1 MWSITLPFRAEIENP
16 DVVAKAKGTNFRAHF
31 KHMREVT
38 HNIRGMRV
46 DKAVLFLEDVLQY
59 KRAIQFTKYTGGI
72 GRHAQGKLVKA
83 PGDKV
88 RWPQKATKIV
98 LDRLKHAKSN
108 AEVTMMMRA

>member
-1 MWSITLPFRAEIENP
+1 MRSITPTFRAELDNP

-38 HNIRGMRV
+38 HNVRGMRI
-46 DKAVLFLEDVLQY
+46 DKAIIFLEDVLQY

-72 GRHAQGKLVKA
+72 GRHAQGKLVRA

-88 RWPQKATKIV
+88 RWPQKATRMV

-108 AEVTMMMRA
+108 AEVTMMMR